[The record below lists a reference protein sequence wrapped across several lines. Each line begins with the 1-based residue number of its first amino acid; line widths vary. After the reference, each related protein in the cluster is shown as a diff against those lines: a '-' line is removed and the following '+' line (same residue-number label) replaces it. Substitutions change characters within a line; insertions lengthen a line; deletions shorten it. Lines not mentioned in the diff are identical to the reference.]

1 MNRISRWIQLLAF
14 ALVCGV
20 SAVAEIQSVGIA
32 GDGEYTRI
40 TLAST
45 TPLEPLVALGGDEA
59 LGLIKVQP
67 SHFSIDPHIYLGE
80 PVGGVIAYTVKADHI
95 LFELEI
101 PMMVVRELDLPP
113 TGSEALYRYVI
124 DLSAVSETRF
134 LHAVRSDAAVFD
146 APPMLAVPSLPEA
159 QTVAAVTEPV
169 EAVLTEASA
178 AAPSP
183 KPWSLMRMTELAAT
197 QRRHT
202 VVIDPGHGGR
212 DPGALAVNGGQEKD
226 IVLKTAQILKTLLEE
241 DPRYDVRLTRETD
254 IYVEHEDRVS
264 MAREWGADL
273 FISLHADAALKPH
286 IFGASVYTISTRGER
301 RIEGTANRFGWEIP
315 IEDGTSEE
323 VSGILEDLVLR
334 ETKSNSAIF
343 AEDLVPEL
351 EKAGPLLRNTH
362 RQGNLFVL
370 LAPDVPAVLVEIGFL
385 TNTTDSRRLKSS
397 SGRTKSAQAIKRAID
412 TYFNRQDQMLAS
424 N

>member
-1 MNRISRWIQLLAF
+1 MTQFVRLMQFVVFACLCGLA
-14 ALVCGV
+14 A
-20 SAVAEIQSVGIA
+20 SAQIQSVGIA
-32 GDGEYTRI
+32 GDGQYTRI
-40 TLAST
+40 TLASS
-45 TPLEPLVALGGDEA
+45 TPLDPVIALGQDED

-67 SHFSIDPHIYLGE
+67 QQYSVDPNAYLGE
-80 PVGGVIAYTVKADHI
+80 PVGGVFAYTLKSDHI
-95 LFELEI
+95 LFELDL

-113 TGSEALYRYVI
+113 TGSETLFRYVI

-134 LHAVRSDAAVFD
+134 TRAVRADASRFNATPVVASVSVR
-146 APPMLAVPSLPEA
+146 APFERPQDPVADINEA
-159 QTVAAVTEPV
+159 
-169 EAVLTEASA
+169 ASA
-178 AAPSP
+178 PSA
-183 KPWSLMRMTELAAT
+183 KPWSLIQMAELAAAA
-197 QRRHT
+197 RRKHV

-212 DPGALAVNGGQEKD
+212 DPGALAVNGGEEAD
-226 IVLKTAQILKTLLEE
+226 IVLKTALFLKTLLEN
-241 DPRYDVRLTRETD
+241 DPRYEVRLTRETD

-273 FISLHADAALKPH
+273 FISLHADAALKPN

-301 RIEGTANRFGWEIP
+301 RIEGTAKQHGWEIP

-343 AEDLVPEL
+343 AEVLVPEL
-351 EKAGPLLRNTH
+351 ERAGPLLRNTH

-385 TNTTDSRRLKSS
+385 TNGADSRRLKSAT
-397 SGRTKSAQAIKRAID
+397 GRAESARAIKRAID
-412 TYFNRQDQMLAS
+412 TYFDRQDQRLMTD
-424 N
+424 